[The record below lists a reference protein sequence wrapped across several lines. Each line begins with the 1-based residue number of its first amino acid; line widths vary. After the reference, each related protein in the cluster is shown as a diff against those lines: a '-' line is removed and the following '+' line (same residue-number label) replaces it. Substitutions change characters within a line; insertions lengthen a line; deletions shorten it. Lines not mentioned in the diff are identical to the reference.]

1 MNSRRALVL
10 FLSLVPMTIG
20 STAFAQGAKKI
31 TLSQLQTMFD
41 NMRAKTK
48 WNVEG
53 PLLWGYFFVD
63 PSEEKLKRVATD
75 LVASGYRMVEI
86 EKSGQQFTYRLHV
99 EKVEEHTPMSPYL
112 RNGEFYTLAE
122 KYGLASYDGM
132 DVGPT
137 PIDAK

>member
-10 FLSLVPMTIG
+10 LLSLVPMTIG
-20 STAFAQGAKKI
+20 STAFARGAKKI

-86 EKSGQQFTYRLHV
+86 EKSGQQFNYRLHV
-99 EKVEEHTPMSPYL
+99 EKVEEHTPMSLYL